1 MAVTPPVIGLTGSVS
16 AGKSAAL
23 EALGRL
29 GAATISSDAVV
40 HDLLATDEMRD
51 VLADRWGT
59 DVAPEGQLDRSRVA
73 EIVFRD
79 SDELKWLESQ
89 LHPRVGRAIA
99 EWREDLDPEAELAV
113 VEVPLLF
120 ESGMDKAFD
129 AVLAIT
135 APLEVR
141 AERAQGKGLGELEGR
156 ERRLMPEAEKAARSD
171 FVVANDGT
179 VADLEAK
186 LEALL
191 PELKS
196 ARR

>member
-1 MAVTPPVIGLTGSVS
+1 MPDAFIGLTGSVS

-23 EALGRL
+23 EALDRL
-29 GAATISSDAVV
+29 GAATVSSDAIV

-51 VLADRWGT
+51 VLVDRWG
-59 DVAPEGQLDRSRVA
+59 DEVAPDGGLDRSKVA

-79 SDELKWLESQ
+79 PDELSWLESQ
-89 LHPRVGRAIA
+89 LHPRVGQAIA
-99 EWREDLDPEAELAV
+99 EWCEGLRPEVRVAV

-120 ESGMDKAFD
+120 ESGMESVFD

-141 AERAQGKGLGELEGR
+141 AERADAKGLGEIEGR
-156 ERRLMPEAEKAARSD
+156 ERRLLSEAEKAARSD

-191 PELKS
+191 PELES

>member
-1 MAVTPPVIGLTGSVS
+1 MPAVIGLTGSVS

-23 EALGRL
+23 EALARL

-51 VLADRWGT
+51 VLAERWGAE
-59 DVAPEGQLDRSRVA
+59 VAPEGRLDRSRVA

-79 SDELKWLESQ
+79 SDELSWLESQ
-89 LHPRVGRAIA
+89 LHPRVGQAIA
-99 EWREDLDPEAELAV
+99 EWREGLDHDAELAV

-120 ESGMDKAFD
+120 ESGMEEGFD
-129 AVLAIT
+129 AVLAVT

-141 AERAQGKGLGELEGR
+141 AERAAGKGLGELEGR
-156 ERRLMPEAEKAARSD
+156 ESRLMPEAEKAARSD

>member
-1 MAVTPPVIGLTGSVS
+1 VPPAVIGLTGSVS

-29 GAATISSDAVV
+29 GAATISSDAIV
-40 HDLLATDEMRD
+40 HDLLAGEEMRD
-51 VLADRWGT
+51 ALVARWGAE
-59 DVAPEGQLDRSRVA
+59 VAPDGSLDRSRVGQ
-73 EIVFRD
+73 IVFRD
-79 SDELKWLESQ
+79 SDELAWLESQ

-99 EWREDLDPEAELAV
+99 EWREGLDGEVEIAV

-120 ESGMDKAFD
+120 ESGMEEAFD
-129 AVLAIT
+129 AVLAVT
-135 APLEVR
+135 APRDAR
-141 AERAQGKGLGELEGR
+141 AERAAARGLGELEGR
-156 ERRLMPEAEKAARSD
+156 EARLLPEEDKAARSD
-171 FVVANDGT
+171 FVVVNDGT

>member
-1 MAVTPPVIGLTGSVS
+1 MPDAFIGLTGSVS

-23 EALGRL
+23 EALARL
-29 GAATISSDAVV
+29 GAATVSSDAIV
-40 HDLLATDEMRD
+40 HDLLATDEMRG
-51 VLADRWGT
+51 VLVDRWG
-59 DVAPEGQLDRSRVA
+59 DEVASGGELDRSKVA

-79 SDELKWLESQ
+79 SDELSWLESQ
-89 LHPRVGRAIA
+89 LHPRVGQAIA
-99 EWREDLDPEAELAV
+99 EWRERLGPEVRVAV

-120 ESGMDKAFD
+120 ESGMEGVFD

-141 AERAQGKGLGELEGR
+141 AERADAKGLGELEGR
-156 ERRLMPEAEKAARSD
+156 ESRLLPEAEKAARSD
-171 FVVANDGT
+171 FVVANDGS

-191 PELKS
+191 PELES

>member
-1 MAVTPPVIGLTGSVS
+1 VPQSFIGLTGSVS

-23 EALGRL
+23 EAFERL
-29 GAATISSDAVV
+29 GAATVSSDAIV
-40 HDLLATDEMRD
+40 HDLLASDELRD
-51 VLADRWGT
+51 VLVERWGSE
-59 DVAPEGQLDRSRVA
+59 VAPEGTLDRSRVG

-79 SDELKWLESQ
+79 HDELRWLESQ
-89 LHPRVGRAIA
+89 LHPRVGQAIA
-99 EWREDLDPEAELAV
+99 EWREGLGPEVGVAV

-120 ESGMDKAFD
+120 ESGMEGVFD
-129 AVLAIT
+129 AVIAIT
-135 APLEVR
+135 APVEVR
-141 AERAQGKGLGELEGR
+141 AERAEAKGIGELEGR
-156 ERRLMPEAEKAARSD
+156 ESRLLPEAEKAARSD

-191 PELKS
+191 PELSS